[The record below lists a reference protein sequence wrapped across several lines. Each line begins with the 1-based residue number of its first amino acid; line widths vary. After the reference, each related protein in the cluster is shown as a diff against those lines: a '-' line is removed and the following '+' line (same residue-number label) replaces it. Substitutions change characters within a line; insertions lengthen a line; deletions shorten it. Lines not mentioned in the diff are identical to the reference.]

1 MINNLHQ
8 PKDEDISSNRMVK
21 VLICD
26 DEPRIREALQS
37 LLTTY
42 GLSKPDDKSP
52 KIEVVGNAANGREA
66 IQMVEKFQPD
76 VVLMDAFMPV
86 MNGLEATR
94 AIKAIQPQVRV
105 IMLTLYSELQ
115 RVARIAG
122 ADAFLVKGCPAETLI
137 DTILPVYKT
146 DTGYAG

>member
-1 MINNLHQ
+1 MKNNLHQ
-8 PKDEDISSNRMVK
+8 PKEEVITSNRMVK

-37 LLTTY
+37 LLSTY
-42 GLSKPDDKSP
+42 GLLKLDDTSP
-52 KIEVVGNAANGREA
+52 QIEVVGNAANGREA
-66 IQMVEKFQPD
+66 ILMVEKCQPD

-94 AIKAIQPQVRV
+94 AIKAIEPQVKV

-115 RVARIAG
+115 RVAKTAG
-122 ADAFLVKGCPAETLI
+122 VDAFLVKGCPAEKLI
-137 DTILPVYKT
+137 DTILSMSKT
-146 DTGYAG
+146 DTGRG